1 MECLLRC
8 IAPPQGQGHALP
20 AAGKTYAAI
29 FAAEERRKSAQG
41 LPPPAA
47 IEAPLAD
54 LSIAEIGKPS
64 SPLGLKMKQLQQ
76 QGEAR
81 NKTAPSVAST
91 RSGSTYS
98 SKSRSSA
105 ASGSSR
111 SRTPLRAT
119 SDVSVNG
126 SYMAPTASKAK
137 AIEAAKIA
145 ETQARLAEERA
156 SKAMAEAAQ
165 KGMHFAMHGPGGAQL
180 NPRRAPPSADD
191 RQRAF
196 EAARAAAAAA
206 KADGGI
212 KPGVHQNHK
221 PRPVD
226 PNVNSRRNTPVHS
239 RSSSPANTYRSD
251 AGSGRPFKPTVPF
264 NGAPPPSF
272 MAAIKSS
279 TIVRPTRS
287 GDGADESSDPSGSR
301 IGPADQGRLNLERMR
316 WDEKY
321 A

>member
-8 IAPPQGQGHALP
+8 LAPPQGQGHALP
-20 AAGKTYAAI
+20 PAGKTYAALV
-29 FAAEERRKSAQG
+29 AAEERRKSAQG
-41 LPPPAA
+41 LPPPTT

-54 LSIAEIGKPS
+54 LSIDEIGKPS

-76 QGEAR
+76 QGERMGKA
-81 NKTAPSVAST
+81 APSAPST
-91 RSGSTYS
+91 RSGSTWS
-98 SKSRSSA
+98 SKSRSSSA
-105 ASGSSR
+105 YSGSMR
-111 SRTPLRAT
+111 VPLRAT
-119 SDVSVNG
+119 SDVSSNG
-126 SYMAPTASKAK
+126 SYMAPTASKVK
-137 AIEAAKIA
+137 AIEAAKAA
-145 ETQARLAEERA
+145 ERAAALAEERA
-156 SKAMAEAAQ
+156 AKAMAEAAQ

-180 NPRRAPPSADD
+180 NPRRAPPSIDQ
-191 RQRAF
+191 RQKAF

-212 KPGVHQNHK
+212 KPGVQQVHK

-226 PNVNSRRNTPVHS
+226 PNVTSRRNTTVHS
-239 RSSSPANTYRSD
+239 RSSSPANTHRSD
-251 AGSGRPFKPTVPF
+251 ASSRQFKPTVPF

-279 TIVRPTRS
+279 TIVRPTR
-287 GDGADESSDPSGSR
+287 GAGEREDDGSDATTR